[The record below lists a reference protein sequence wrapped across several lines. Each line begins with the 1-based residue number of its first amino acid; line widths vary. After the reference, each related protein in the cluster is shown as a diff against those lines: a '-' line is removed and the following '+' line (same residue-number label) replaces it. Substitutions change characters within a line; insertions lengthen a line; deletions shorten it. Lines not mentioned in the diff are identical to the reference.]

1 VTGDWLPIGHN
12 VFVRPVR
19 MEGVEQVVGIQYR
32 HPDGKG
38 GTCEG
43 WAPFAGRYPDANST
57 EGWSVEGEAPLTL
70 SPSLLCRACGHH
82 GFIRN
87 GQWVPA

>member
-1 VTGDWLPIGHN
+1 MSTYVDIGH
-12 VFVRPVR
+12 
-19 MEGVEQVVGIQYR
+19 GVSIEIRHVAGETEPAGVAYK

-43 WAPFAGRYPDANST
+43 WAPFKSHNP
-57 EGWSVEGEAPLTL
+57 EKGWDVQGLVPLTI
-70 SPSLLCRACGHH
+70 SPSLLCRICGNH

-87 GQWVPA
+87 GVWVPA

>member
-1 VTGDWLPIGHN
+1 MSTYVDIGH
-12 VFVRPVR
+12 
-19 MEGVEQVVGIQYR
+19 GVSIEIRHVAGETEPAGVAYK

-43 WAPFAGRYPDANST
+43 WAPFNGHPGGRHG
-57 EGWSVEGEAPLTL
+57 EGWDVESLQPLTI
-70 SPSLLCRACGHH
+70 SPSLLCRICGNH

-87 GQWVPA
+87 GVWVPA